1 MFNLRK
7 EIIKKNIFL
16 ILSSISAFIFVAGLM
31 CTIMGENSPVKF
43 LVNEKLVKSIIPPV
57 LIFFITFTLY
67 RNSKN
72 SIKENTK

>member
-16 ILSSISAFIFVAGLM
+16 ILSSISSFIFVASLM

-43 LVNEKLVKSIIPPV
+43 LVNESPVKSIISPL

-67 RNSKN
+67 RKSKN